1 MSNIYIPLPPHM
13 REAAKRYIESGIEP
27 GSFML
32 AVLANDLTG
41 ALTQADSDNRE
52 AIFQWAKFL
61 QVIPT
66 DAWGSYIKVKAYME
80 SKRKEADNG

>member
-1 MSNIYIPLPPHM
+1 MSNIYLPLPPYM
-13 REAAKRYIESGIEP
+13 RASAKRYIESGVEP

-41 ALTQADSDNRE
+41 AFLRADQNNRE
-52 AIFQWAKFL
+52 AIFQWVKFL
-61 QVIPT
+61 QAIPT
-66 DAWGSYIKVKAYME
+66 NAWGSYENVQKYME